1 MPNIFINGISG
12 KMGKAILELSQK
24 DNVIS
29 VEISKSSKKIDV
41 VIDFSRPDSA
51 IQNLQEFKISNI
63 PFVIGTTGFTS
74 EQLKFIKK
82 ESLTRPIMLSFNM
95 SKGVFTLK
103 NSIKKFLQDN
113 IQTFECNIEEIHHTS
128 KVDSPSGT
136 AIEIRN
142 LIKKYDSENKISS
155 INIDSKRIG
164 DVFGI
169 HKVSFKNNINE
180 IEFKHE
186 ALSRNVFAEG
196 ALDAAKNILNKEP
209 GLYQL
214 EDFFDKK

>member
-113 IQTFECNIEEIHHTS
+113 IQAFECNIEEIHHTS